1 MIDSILQG
9 GSTMLPQ
16 SPEDWP
22 GLFVEQ
28 LNAGDLNAVV
38 ALYESDARFVDPSGE
53 TLVGR
58 QLIRR
63 VLAGMIDIKTQLQ
76 SRVVKAITVGD
87 VALLYTDFQ
96 GATADS
102 SGKTVGITFKVIE
115 VLRHQPDGTWKLIVG
130 DPNGRAST

>member
-1 MIDSILQG
+1 
-9 GSTMLPQ
+9 ML
-16 SPEDWP
+16 PEDWP

-28 LNAGDLNAVV
+28 LNAGDLDAVV

-63 VLAGMIDIKTQLQ
+63 VLAGMIDIKTQLR

-96 GATADS
+96 GATVDS
-102 SGKTVGITFKVIE
+102 SGKTVGE
-115 VLRHQPDGTWKLIVG
+115 
-130 DPNGRAST
+130 